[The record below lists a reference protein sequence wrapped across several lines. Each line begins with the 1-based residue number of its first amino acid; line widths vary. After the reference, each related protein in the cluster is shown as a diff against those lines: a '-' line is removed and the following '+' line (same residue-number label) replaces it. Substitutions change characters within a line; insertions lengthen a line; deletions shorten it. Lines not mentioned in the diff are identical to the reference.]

1 MRSATNSASA
11 GSADAFERGSLQT
24 GACSVPPVVWSAQ
37 DLAAARAVLAL
48 PATQVATVVADGW
61 ARWSDARTGTD
72 ELLAALGLPGVGPFD
87 EVVAR
92 PGQPC

>member
-1 MRSATNSASA
+1 
-11 GSADAFERGSLQT
+11 
-24 GACSVPPVVWSAQ
+24 VWSAQ

-48 PATQVATVVADGW
+48 PATQVAGVVTAGW

-72 ELLAALGLPGVGPFD
+72 ELLAALGLSGVGPFD

-92 PGQPC
+92 PGEPC